1 MGASAMANGSHIS
14 RPLVT
19 VLKPIH
25 RVFMP
30 LYFRIVVRH
39 SERLPRD
46 GPVILAPTHRSKWD
60 SLVLSYLTGGP
71 LRYLAAHFEFAGVQ
85 GWFMRRL
92 GAFQIKTEWPVPG
105 PLRHAIDLVTDGEPL
120 VVFPEGTIFY
130 YRPGE
135 VHPLKRGAAWLALAA
150 QRRLAS
156 RPVRIVPIRLNYSD
170 RFLRFRSRIE
180 IVVEE
185 PIAVAPYLSVPNKEG
200 TRMLTS
206 DLQKSL
212 GEVVNTSL
220 EERYPAQGLRDREP
234 ARLTELDPANSRAWF
249 RALDPR
255 RRSEIRALHRLR
267 PAWNLVLLFYPAL
280 WLAAAA
286 VALATPSW
294 PLWLACE
301 AAVGMAIHAMATL
314 MHEGIHGTLFRRR
327 RLDRWLGF
335 LCGAPALFSFTAY
348 KVAHLTHHNH
358 TRTPRDPDDFLNVS
372 PSRRVRSLV
381 FYAWLVAGMFAYL
394 LHVPIG
400 ALRLATRRERR
411 AIVTEYALMAA
422 MAATA
427 FIVCSRLGRLDVLL
441 HAWIL
446 PLSVAI
452 AFGNVRSWAEHA
464 LTRPGHPLTHTRT
477 VTSNPVVSFLMCNLN
492 YHLEHHL
499 FPGVPWYNLPRL
511 HALLADEY
519 RRAGAHVHRSY
530 LGFLW
535 EAARA
540 GVHGTTSSAVA
551 DW

>member
-1 MGASAMANGSHIS
+1 
-14 RPLVT
+14 
-19 VLKPIH
+19 
-25 RVFMP
+25 MP
-30 LYFRIVVRH
+30 FYFRVVLRH
-39 SERLPRD
+39 PERLPRD
-46 GPVILAPTHRSKWD
+46 GPVILAPSHRSKWD

-71 LRYLAAHFEFAGVQ
+71 LRYLAAHHEFVGVQ

-92 GAFQIKTEWPVPG
+92 GAFPINTERPVPG
-105 PLRHAIDLVTDGEPL
+105 PLRHARDLVMTGEPL

-135 VHPLKRGAAWLALAA
+135 IHPLKPGAAWLALGA
-150 QRRLAS
+150 QRRLPD
-156 RPVRIVPIRLNYSD
+156 RPVRIVPVQLHYGD

-180 IVVEE
+180 VVVGE
-185 PIAVAPYLSVPNKEG
+185 PIAVAPYLLVPRKEG
-200 TRMLTS
+200 IRMLTS

-220 EERYPAQGLRDREP
+220 KERYPAWEFRTRESAGTDGP
-234 ARLTELDPANSRAWF
+234 DPAAARAWF
-249 RALDPR
+249 RALDPG
-255 RRSEIRALHRLR
+255 RRSAIRDLHRLR
-267 PAWNLVLLFYPAL
+267 PAWNLVLVFYPAL

-301 AAVGMAIHAMATL
+301 AVVGVAIHAMATL

-327 RLDRWLGF
+327 GLDRWFGF
-335 LCGAPALFSFTAY
+335 LLGAPALFSFTSY
-348 KVAHLTHHNH
+348 KIAHLAHHH
-358 TRTPRDPDDFLNVS
+358 YTRTPRDPDDFLNVS
-372 PSRRVRSLV
+372 PHRLVRSVV
-381 FYAWLVAGMFAYL
+381 FYGWLAVGMFAYL
-394 LHVPIG
+394 LHVPLG
-400 ALRLATRRERR
+400 ALRLGTRPERR
-411 AIVTEYALMAA
+411 AIVTEYALMSGV
-422 MAATA
+422 AATA
-427 FIVCSRLGRLDVLL
+427 LLVCDRLGRLDVVL

-446 PLSVAI
+446 PLSLAVV
-452 AFGNVRSWAEHA
+452 FGNVRSWAEHA

-511 HALLADEY
+511 HALLVGEY
-519 RRAGAHVHRSY
+519 RRAGAYVHRSY

-551 DW
+551 DL